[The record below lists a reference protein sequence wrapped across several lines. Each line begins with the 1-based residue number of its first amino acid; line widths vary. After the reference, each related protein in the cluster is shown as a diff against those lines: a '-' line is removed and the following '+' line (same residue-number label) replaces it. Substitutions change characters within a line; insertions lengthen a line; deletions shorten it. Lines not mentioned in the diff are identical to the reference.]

1 MCENKELAY
10 IQCTF
15 SSLNDKLATS
25 GLAINQY
32 VQLGAVG
39 DPVAIPTLDLN
50 NNIIL
55 DQDYLPPRPVTHA
68 QITFYGTVGK
78 IGIGL
83 WGRNI
88 NKTDNKEITMNPTH
102 LIFHLNYQASTLWPS

>member
-1 MCENKELAY
+1 MAY

-15 SSLNDKLATS
+15 SSLNDKLAHS

-39 DPVAIPTLDLN
+39 EPIALPTLDLN
-50 NNIIL
+50 KNIIL
-55 DQDYLPPRPVTHA
+55 DPNYLRPRPVTHA
-68 QITFYGTVGK
+68 QVTFYGTVGT
-78 IGIGL
+78 IAIGL

-102 LIFHLNYQASTLWPS
+102 LIFPLNWNGNPF